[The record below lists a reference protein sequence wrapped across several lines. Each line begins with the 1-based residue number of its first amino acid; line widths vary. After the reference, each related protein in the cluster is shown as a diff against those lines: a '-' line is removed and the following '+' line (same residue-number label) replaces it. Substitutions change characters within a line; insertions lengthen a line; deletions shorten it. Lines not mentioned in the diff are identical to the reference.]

1 MNAFHLL
8 SQRLQSLNLIREI
21 EDILNEMD
29 EKVVTLVQGQLAE
42 GRRGDGLL
50 LPPYKESTKLIK
62 QMNNTILMGD
72 RIALI
77 DTGEFWKGFF
87 ATTYKGGIEV
97 DSKDWKRDMLVERY
111 GEEVFQVARDS
122 LETLVEEMLPSLQ
135 KKVHD
140 YLSR

>member
-1 MNAFHLL
+1 
-8 SQRLQSLNLIREI
+8 
-21 EDILNEMD
+21 MD
-29 EKVVTLVQGQLAE
+29 DKVVTLVQGQLAE

-50 LPPYKESTKLIK
+50 LPHYKESTKLIK
-62 QMNNTILMGD
+62 KMNNTILMGE

-87 ATTYKGGIEV
+87 ASTYGGGIEV
-97 DSKDWKRDMLVERY
+97 DSKEWKRDMLVERY
-111 GEEVFQVARDS
+111 GEEIFQLAPDS
-122 LETLVEEMLPSLQ
+122 LETLVEDIFPSLQ

>member
-29 EKVVTLVQGQLAE
+29 EKVVTLVQSQLAE

-50 LPPYKESTKLIK
+50 LPPYRESTKLIK
-62 QMNNTILMGD
+62 KLNNTILMGE

-77 DTGEFWKGFF
+77 DTGDFWKGFF
-87 ATTYKGGIEV
+87 ATAYNGGIEV
-97 DSKDWKRDMLVERY
+97 DSKEWKRDMLVERY
-111 GEEVFQVARDS
+111 GEPIFQLAPDS
-122 LETLVEEMLPSLQ
+122 LESLVEDLFPKLQ
-135 KKVHD
+135 KRVHD
-140 YLSR
+140 ILSR